1 MQRADLAR
9 RAAEAPVQPSADQ
22 RARARTE
29 PRHHEHHVVGV
40 PRGPLP
46 VFGDRRRVGVVLHL
60 HRAAERAPQPFPERQ
75 PGPAGQRRAEAHRAV
90 RFHDAGAA
98 DPDRPQ
104 GVPRHAGP
112 AQQVRDRRPYP
123 LQPLVGRG
131 RLRDVLGAG
140 ADDPAVQPGQQYR
153 DPVRADLDAQ
163 QVSRL
168 GPEPEPAR
176 GAPLPSRALLGI
188 GLDDESGPHEPL
200 DDPFDGR
207 PGEPGHPCEIGEGR
221 RFGSAQCPEHHG

>member
-1 MQRADLAR
+1 MSSVS
-9 RAAEAPVQPSADQ
+9 RAAPFQCSATAAALASFSTCTGQRNERRSRSPSGSPVQPGSAVP
-22 RARARTE
+22 RRTVPSASTMPGLPTPTARRESRGTPTRRSRSATAART
-29 PRHHEHHVVGV
+29 RSS
-40 PRGPLP
+40 RSS
-46 VFGDRRRVGVVLHL
+46 
-60 HRAAERAPQPFPERQ
+60 
-75 PGPAGQRRAEAHRAV
+75 AEAASETS
-90 RFHDAGAA
+90 
-98 DPDRPQ
+98 
-104 GVPRHAGP
+104 
-112 AQQVRDRRPYP
+112 
-123 LQPLVGRG
+123 LV
-131 RLRDVLGAG
+131 AG